1 MINKIIRKLKK
12 SDNYS
17 VDPHLT
23 SRDMYTILVS
33 RLLQVVRGLLIKP
46 FLKKSQGII
55 FKGKNVKI
63 QHLNKISTGANLIV
77 EDNVYINGLSK
88 TGINF
93 GSNVTIQ
100 RDSILICTGVIRDLG
115 VGINIGDNVGL
126 NSRVYF
132 GGQGGIEIGNN
143 VIVGPDVK
151 IFSENHNYKKTD
163 VLIKDQGESRL
174 GVKIG
179 NDCWIGAGAIILDGV
194 NLSDGC
200 VVAAGS
206 VVTKSFEAFSVIG
219 GIPAKKIKTR
229 ELE

>member
-23 SRDMYTILVS
+23 SKDIYIILAS
-33 RLLQVVRGLLIKP
+33 RSLQVVRGLLIKP
-46 FLKKSQGII
+46 FLKNTQGII

-63 QHLNKISTGANLIV
+63 QHLNKISTGPNLII

-88 TGINF
+88 RGINF

-115 VGINIGDNVGL
+115 VGISIGDNVGL
-126 NSRVYF
+126 NSRLYF

-151 IFSENHNYKKTD
+151 IFSENHKYKKTE

-194 NLSDGC
+194 NLADGC

-219 GIPAKKIKTR
+219 GIPAKKIKIR
-229 ELE
+229 KLE

>member
-23 SRDMYTILVS
+23 SKDMYVILVS
-33 RLLQVVRGLLIKP
+33 RLLQLVRGLLVKP
-46 FLKKSQGII
+46 FLKTSQGII

-63 QHLNKISTGANLIV
+63 QHLNKISTGANLIL
-77 EDNVYINGLSK
+77 EDNVYINALSK

-151 IFSENHNYKKTD
+151 IFSENHNYEKTD